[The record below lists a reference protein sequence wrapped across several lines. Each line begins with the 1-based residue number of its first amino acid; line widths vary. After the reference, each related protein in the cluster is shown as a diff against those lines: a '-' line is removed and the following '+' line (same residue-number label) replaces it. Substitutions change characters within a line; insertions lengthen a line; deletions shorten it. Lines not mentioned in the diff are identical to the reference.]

1 MGLCMEHTL
10 NFIHMYVCYRS
21 KPIVCLPQDRLRT
34 ASTPQGMVITY
45 CSQHY
50 IICACTYYIM
60 CVLYACASILVM

>member
-34 ASTPQGMVITY
+34 ASTPQGMVLIY
-45 CSQHY
+45 CSQHD
-50 IICACTYYIM
+50 M
-60 CVLYACASILVM
+60 CMHIL